1 MAQDRAKD
9 NRQDAAEEL
18 AKMRG
23 GASSE
28 ASRPEPELCGD
39 IGMKI
44 ARDGTWYYQG
54 SPIRRIAL
62 SKLFSTVL
70 RKEEDGIHYLVT
82 PVEKV
87 SVEVED
93 SPFVAVAMDVTG
105 EGADQT
111 LRFRTN
117 LDDDVEADGEHPL
130 SFRSEE
136 DGSFTPFVRV
146 RGALEARIAR
156 SVFYDLVERAVE
168 KDGELGIWSSGSF
181 FPFPESD

>member
-1 MAQDRAKD
+1 MAQDSEKE
-9 NRQDAAEEL
+9 AAEEL

-23 GASSE
+23 GTDAKRD
-28 ASRPEPELCGD
+28 RPDPAFCGD

-54 SPIRRIAL
+54 SPIKRIAL

-70 RKEEDGIHYLVT
+70 RKEEDGVHYLVT

-93 SPFVAVAMDVTG
+93 SPFVAVEMEVAG
-105 EGADQT
+105 EGEEQALT
-111 LRFRTN
+111 FRTN
-117 LDDDVEADGEHPL
+117 LDDGVTADAEHPL

-136 DGSFTPFVRV
+136 DGSFTPFVTV
-146 RGALEARIAR
+146 RGALTARIAR
-156 SVFYDLVERAVE
+156 SVFYDLVELAVE
-168 KDGELGIWSSGSF
+168 EDGRLGVRSGGSF
-181 FPFPESD
+181 FAFPQAD

>member
-1 MAQDRAKD
+1 MAQDR
-9 NRQDAAEEL
+9 QQEAAEEL
-18 AKMRG
+18 AKIRG
-23 GASSE
+23 GE
-28 ASRPEPELCGD
+28 APKKTKPDPEFCGD

-54 SPIRRIAL
+54 SPIKRIAL

-70 RKEEDGIHYLVT
+70 RKEEDGVHYLVT

-93 SPFVAVAMDVTG
+93 SPFVAVEMTVEG
-105 EGADQT
+105 EGKDQALT
-111 LRFRTN
+111 FRTN
-117 LDDDVEADGEHPL
+117 LDDEVTADGEHPL
-130 SFRSEE
+130 SFRPED

-156 SVFYDLVERAVE
+156 SVFYDLVELAAE
-168 KDGELGIWSSGSF
+168 KDSQLGIWSGGSF
-181 FPFPESD
+181 FAFPESE